1 MVDKNSEK
9 WYLLT
14 TGDVLQLKLLET
26 DGTLL
31 HKGSIFT
38 PLSSVI
44 STVFQGGRVSVDHNT
59 FQQKPAAQQ

>member
-1 MVDKNSEK
+1 MVDNNSEK

-38 PLSSVI
+38 PLSSLI
-44 STVFQGGRVSVDHNT
+44 STLFQGAG
-59 FQQKPAAQQ
+59 